1 MSIKI
6 GNISITLL
14 INFRNAYSIL
24 YQSLATRMVNNNP
37 QAIWVRETTKPQLRT
52 FSNAPIQIDG
62 RIQTR
67 VTSNGWHTP
76 AAMFTVVVDGLKP
89 LISAAIFLIS

>member
-1 MSIKI
+1 
-6 GNISITLL
+6 
-14 INFRNAYSIL
+14 
-24 YQSLATRMVNNNP
+24 MVNNNP

-62 RIQTR
+62 RVQTP

-89 LISAAIFLIS
+89 LIGRNLFDQLGLEFTQSSSQKVIGNQVKNISPHFAFKE